1 MSIASTPRSN
11 FVTVVAWIFIVLS
24 GFASLV
30 SLLQNLMLHFAMP
43 MDEMR
48 QHMSGQAVEQMPA
61 AAMFILGHIELIFA
75 AFLVVCLGT
84 LASSI
89 GLLKRKNWARIAF
102 VALMLLGVFWNLGGL
117 VLQQIVMSQMPIAP
131 DAAPDFQSNFEFM
144 MTLMRVVAALF
155 ALGMSTLF
163 GWIAWR
169 LWSPSIVAEF
179 GGVDLAEGRGE
190 KSVAGD

>member
-24 GFASLV
+24 GFASLISV
-30 SLLQNLMLHFAMP
+30 LQNLMLHFLMP

-48 QHMSGQAVEQMPA
+48 QDMSGQAVEQMPA

-75 AFLVVCLGT
+75 AFLVVFLVT

-89 GLLKRKNWARIAF
+89 GLLKRKNWARITF
-102 VALMLLGVFWNLGGL
+102 VALMLLGAFSNLGGL
-117 VLQQIVMSQMPIAP
+117 VLHQTIMSQMPIAL
-131 DAAPDFQSNFEFM
+131 DATPEFQAHLEFM
-144 MTLMRVVAALF
+144 MTVMRVIAALF
-155 ALGMSTLF
+155 SLGMSTLF

-179 GGVDLAEGRGE
+179 GGVDLAEGPG
-190 KSVAGD
+190 